1 MTLQKKLERC
11 VIMSINVKEARALV
25 ARCIETLDDN
35 KTVEDGD
42 VDTLCNVINQMCEY
56 IEKSNQ
62 PILNKLTESEDKI
75 MELLQD
81 AYIGFLGLP
90 ESYAKEESDF
100 VNGINIAM
108 NVILAR
114 LAKRV
119 LNEQS

>member
-1 MTLQKKLERC
+1 
-11 VIMSINVKEARALV
+11 MSINVKEARALV

-81 AYIGFLGLP
+81 AYMEFSCLP

-108 NVILAR
+108 NVVLAR
-114 LAKRV
+114 LSKRV